1 MSEQHGNAGQGARI
15 MAFKRELIVLG
26 CALGMFFIA
35 WLWMKNAASISSLG
49 LPAVIVLVVAFKL
62 LVNRVDKKAKYVKKR
77 AKDADRGAAAE
88 VKVAATMA
96 GLPEGFT
103 AFHDL
108 TFTGF
113 NIDHVAVGASGIY
126 LIETKSHGG
135 KVTADGDKLLL
146 NGNPPDKDFI
156 NQTWSQTYQ
165 LKSYLKEQTGKEYQ
179 VKPVLCFSKAFVQL
193 RQAVKGVAVVNA
205 KFLNELLQR
214 QKPQLSTDDIQSI
227 TAALKTKTASR
238 R

>member
-26 CALGMFFIA
+26 CALGMFFMA

-49 LPAVIVLVVAFKL
+49 LPAVIVLIVAFKF
-62 LVNRVDKKAKYVKKR
+62 LVNKVDKKTKYVKKR
-77 AKDADRGAAAE
+77 AKDAYRGAAAE

-96 GLPEGFT
+96 ELPEGFT

-108 TFTGF
+108 AFTGF
-113 NIDHVAVGASGIY
+113 NIDHVVIGTSGIF
-126 LIETKSHGG
+126 LVETKSHGG
-135 KVTADGDKLLL
+135 KVTAEGNKLLL
-146 NGNPPDKDFI
+146 NGNPTDKDFI

-165 LKSYLKEQTGKEYQ
+165 LKSFLKEQTGKEYQ

-193 RQAVKGVAVVNA
+193 RQAVKGVAVVNS

-214 QKPQLSTDDIQSI
+214 QKPQLSSEDLNAVT
-227 TAALKTKTASR
+227 TALRAKTVR
-238 R
+238 C

>member
-26 CALGMFFIA
+26 CALGMFFMA
-35 WLWMKNAASISSLG
+35 WLWMKNAASISSFG
-49 LPAVIVLVVAFKL
+49 LPAVIVLVVAFKF
-62 LVNRVDKKAKYVKKR
+62 LVNKVDNKAKYVKKR

-96 GLPEGFT
+96 TLPEGFT

-108 TFTGF
+108 EFTGF
-113 NIDHVAVGASGIY
+113 NIDHVVIGTSGIF
-126 LIETKSHGG
+126 LVETKSHGG
-135 KVTADGDKLLL
+135 KITAEGNKLLL
-146 NGNPPDKDFI
+146 NGNPTDKDFI
-156 NQTWSQTYQ
+156 NQTWSQSYQ
-165 LKSYLKEQTGKEYQ
+165 LKSFLKEHTGKEYQ

-214 QKPQLSTDDIQSI
+214 QKPQLSSEDLNAV
-227 TAALKTKTASR
+227 TAALRAKTV
-238 R
+238 

>member
-1 MSEQHGNAGQGARI
+1 MSQQHGNAGQGARI
-15 MAFKRELIVLG
+15 MAFKRDLIVLG

-35 WLWMKNAASISSLG
+35 WQWMKNAASISALG
-49 LPAVIVLVVAFKL
+49 LPAIIALIVAFKFL
-62 LVNRVDKKAKYVKKR
+62 LNKVEKKTKYVKKR

-96 GLPEGFT
+96 ELPEGFT

-108 TFTGF
+108 AFSGF
-113 NIDHVAVGASGIY
+113 NIDHVVIGTSGIF
-126 LIETKSHGG
+126 LVETKSHGG
-135 KVTADGDKLLL
+135 KVTTEGDKLLL
-146 NGNPPDKDFI
+146 NGNPTDKDFI

-165 LKSYLKEQTGKEYQ
+165 LKSFLKEQTGKEYQ

-193 RQAVKGVAVVNA
+193 RQAIKGVAVVNS

-214 QKPQLSTDDIQSI
+214 QKPLLSSEDLKAVS
-227 TAALKTKTASR
+227 AALKAKSV
-238 R
+238 